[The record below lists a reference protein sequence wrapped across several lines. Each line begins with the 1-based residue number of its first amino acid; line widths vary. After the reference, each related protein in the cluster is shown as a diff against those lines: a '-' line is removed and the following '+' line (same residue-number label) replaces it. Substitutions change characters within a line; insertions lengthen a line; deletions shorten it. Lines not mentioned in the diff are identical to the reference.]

1 MEAPRLPSL
10 FKNRRAK
17 SFEFQPRYYSERKE
31 RLENLQKQYAEE
43 QSNTLFR
50 PDFRAD
56 SRFSRGAQRR
66 GQIRLLIAVALALL
80 IYGLMRSTT
89 V

>member
-31 RLENLQKQYAEE
+31 RLENLQKHYAEGK
-43 QSNTLFR
+43 SSASFR
-50 PDFRAD
+50 PNFRAE
-56 SRFSRGAQRR
+56 SRLRGAAERT
-66 GQIRLLIAVALALL
+66 GQIRLLIAVVLAVL
-80 IYGLMRSTT
+80 IYAVMRSTT